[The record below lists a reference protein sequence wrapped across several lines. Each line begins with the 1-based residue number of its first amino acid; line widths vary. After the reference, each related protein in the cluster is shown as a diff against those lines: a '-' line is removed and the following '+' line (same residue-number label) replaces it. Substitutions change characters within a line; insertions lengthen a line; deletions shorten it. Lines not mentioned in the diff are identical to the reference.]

1 MKNLSIILNV
11 VLTIAVIG
19 LYILHFNGNT
29 TKTDKI
35 EESVSGALMPEDIA
49 IAYILEDSLLNKYEY
64 FKELAE
70 ALGKKQKDAEA
81 DYTLKA
87 QGLQKEIE
95 GFQRTAGNMTMA
107 QARAVEEDL
116 VRKRQNLM
124 MLQETVGQEMM
135 REEGQLNLKLYNK
148 ISEFLNSY
156 AAEKGYSLI
165 LNFKRGNA
173 VMYGHAGMDITTEVL
188 NGLNSQYE
196 ASKSEGSITPVSAD
210 TTLVK

>member
-1 MKNLSIILNV
+1 MLA
-11 VLTIAVIG
+11 IAVIG
-19 LYILHFNGNT
+19 LYVLHFNGT
-29 TKTDKI
+29 ATKTDKV
-35 EESVSGALMPEDIA
+35 EEPGTGAVMPEDIA
-49 IAYILEDSLLNKYEY
+49 IAYIIEDSLLNKYEY

-70 ALGKKQKDAEA
+70 ALGKKQKDAET

-116 VRKRQNLM
+116 VRKRQNMM
-124 MLQETVGQEMM
+124 MLQEKIGQDMM
-135 REEGQLNLKLYNK
+135 REESQLNQKLYNK

-156 AAEKGYSLI
+156 AIEHEYSLI

-173 VMYGHAGMDITTEVL
+173 VMYGHPGMDITSDVL
-188 NGLNSQYE
+188 NGLNTQYE
-196 ASKSEGSITPVSAD
+196 ETKEVGKKATKDIPVSTD
-210 TTLVK
+210 TTSTNN